1 MRANAVA
8 AAPPSPA
15 AQPPSAMLRRPP
27 PAPTIARPQWRT
39 EIIVTGELEHGA
51 TMRIEPATGRAGIS
65 LYIHQ
70 DGETDILATI
80 WFDSGPDAV
89 FEAQKRAAELRRGA
103 LVQVKAQGLRKKWDH
118 DVLVFELVLAHGL
131 DLLESAP

>member
-1 MRANAVA
+1 MTVLST
-8 AAPPSPA
+8 AAPDPVAP
-15 AQPPSAMLRRPP
+15 PPSALLRRLPP
-27 PAPTIARPQWRT
+27 TPPVARPSWRT

-51 TMRIEPATGRAGIS
+51 TLRVEPATGRAGIS

-89 FEAQKRAAELRRGA
+89 FEAQRRAAELRRGA
-103 LVQVKAQGLRKKWDH
+103 LVQVKAHGVRKKWDH
-118 DVLVFELVLAHGL
+118 DVLIFELVLAHAL